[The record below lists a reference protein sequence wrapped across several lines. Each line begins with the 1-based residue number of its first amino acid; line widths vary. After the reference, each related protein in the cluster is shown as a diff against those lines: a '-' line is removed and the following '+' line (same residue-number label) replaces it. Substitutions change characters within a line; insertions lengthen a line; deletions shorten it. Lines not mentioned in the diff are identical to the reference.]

1 MTDAPLSFRRARSAD
16 VPDIARMLADDPLGA
31 TRERDV
37 TPLPESY
44 ARAFRAIDSDPNNEL
59 VVADQDGRVVGVLQL
74 TFIPSLTY
82 QGGWRALIE
91 GVRVDARVRS
101 HGLGRA
107 LFEWAIARAR
117 ERGCHVVQLT
127 TDKAR
132 PDARRFYEALG
143 FVASHEG
150 MKLSLT
156 TPALTTRDR

>member
-16 VPDIARMLADDPLGA
+16 VPDIVRMLADDPLGA

-101 HGLGRA
+101 QGSGGPSSSGRLRGRA
-107 LFEWAIARAR
+107 SAAAMSSSSRRTRRAPTP
-117 ERGCHVVQLT
+117 GVST
-127 TDKAR
+127 K
-132 PDARRFYEALG
+132 PS
-143 FVASHEG
+143 AS
-150 MKLSLT
+150 S
-156 TPALTTRDR
+156 PRTRA